1 MLKNLLAWVSA
12 DKNIDIMQTSS
23 SGLIKWESR
32 KRTSRHSNT
41 SASIAFNNGML
52 IVAWT
57 SNDNNAFLNVT
68 TTSDG
73 GTM

>member
-1 MLKNLLAWVSA
+1 MLNNLLAWVSA
-12 DKNIDIMQTSS
+12 DKNINIMQTSS

-32 KRTSRHSNT
+32 KRNSGHSNT
-41 SASIAFNNGML
+41 GVSLAFNNTML

-68 TTSDG
+68 TTIDG
-73 GTM
+73 GTT